1 MKDEAL
7 RLADDLEIDY
17 SGDVV
22 AHEAAAEL
30 RRLHAENQRCRNV
43 CDATSE
49 GWRADADE
57 SEALRERLSALLTST
72 AIALRGPAPEL
83 VSWSW
88 HDLPERAAA
97 LVAQRDAL
105 LEALKDMLNAENTYP
120 YGGMSE
126 SEIAAIGKA
135 RAAIKAVEEEK

>member
-1 MKDEAL
+1 MLFEFSPSNLLIVADKLEQLSESVSELYPWERDTLLAACAML
-7 RLADDLEIDY
+7 R
-17 SGDVV
+17 SGS
-22 AHEAAAEL
+22 EL
-30 RRLHAENQRCRNV
+30 RRLHANAE
-43 CDATSE
+43 
-49 GWRADADE
+49 E

-105 LEALKDMLNAENTYP
+105 LKALHNISLASQDSGSTRE
-120 YGGMSE
+120 GM
-126 SEIAAIGKA
+126 GLDA
-135 RAAIKAVEEEK
+135 RAAIKAVEGEKA

>member
-7 RLADDLEIDY
+7 RLADLLAEYLGADHPAVRAI
-17 SGDVV
+17 S
-22 AHEAAAEL
+22 AEL
-30 RRLHAENQRCRNV
+30 RRLHA
-43 CDATSE
+43 DAE
-49 GWRADADE
+49 E

-105 LEALKDMLNAENTYP
+105 LEFARYVE
-120 YGGMSE
+120 
-126 SEIAAIGKA
+126 AIDPGNPAPLFEKA
-135 RAAIKAVEEEK
+135 RAAIKAVEGEK

>member
-7 RLADDLEIDY
+7 RLADELTRY
-17 SGDVV
+17 LGCGGTASQ
-22 AHEAAAEL
+22 AATEL
-30 RRLHAENQRCRNV
+30 RRLHAENQRCRTV

-49 GWRADADE
+49 GWRADAEE

-72 AIALRGPAPEL
+72 AIALRGPATEL

-88 HDLPERAAA
+88 HDLPERAAE

-105 LEALKDMLNAENTYP
+105 LEALKELVAFTGAHGGP
-120 YGGMSE
+120 YVQ
-126 SEIAAIGKA
+126 A
-135 RAAIKAVEEEK
+135 RAAIKKAEES